1 MYYYIHIMGGKSDTE
16 IVKDVRQELSIEIT
30 NITNNISKNIV
41 NTVTDTTN
49 SIIQESVAKAEQTI
63 GGGNLISGG
72 SFTIG
77 QDSNFNINQSI
88 KAKAEMKAIIS
99 IVNDAASMQNLINK
113 VMTELDNKIKNDN
126 SIAAQMQQAARLTQS
141 EKDAGGPEAMVS
153 SIADMVKDM
162 VKSVTGGSSSDKNY
176 TTIKTAVKQK
186 VFNKTLND
194 NTFET
199 NFKNALSNTMK
210 QNSIGQCKQMINNNN
225 TFAYQEVKVGDRSK
239 FSVNQE
245 INYESLSNCL
255 FDFKS
260 GTQIVQSAGLD
271 TGYFVKSDTE
281 NKNKSETATSQ
292 DTLIKI
298 DTEKSSAIMTGIT
311 EIAKG
316 FYSLLSG
323 PSMIIAGIIGLVIIG
338 AAVMLFSGKIKFPKR
353 FRKNLP
359 EVTDDQDGGFLKI
372 FLNNNQYNPFN
383 DAESTLGMRD

>member
-1 MYYYIHIMGGKSDTE
+1 MGGKSDTE
-16 IVKDVRQELSIEIT
+16 IRKEVTQELSIEIT

-49 SIIQESVAKAEQTI
+49 SIVQESVAKATQTI
-63 GGGNLISGG
+63 GGSNIISGG

-77 QDSNFNINQSI
+77 QDSNFDLNQSI
-88 KAKAEMKAIIS
+88 KAKAEMKAIVS
-99 IVNDAASMQNLINK
+99 IVNDAASMQSLINK

-126 SIAAQMQQAARLTQS
+126 SLASQMQQAARLTQS
-141 EKDAGGPEAMVS
+141 EKDAGGPEAMVA
-153 SIADMVKDM
+153 SITGMVKDM
-162 VKSVTGGSSSDKNY
+162 VKSVTGGSSSDKSY
-176 TTIKTAVKQK
+176 SSIKTAVKQQ
-186 VFNKTLND
+186 VFNKTVND

-199 NFKNALSNTMK
+199 NFKNALTNTMK
-210 QNSIGQCKQMINNNN
+210 QNSIGECKQMINNNN

-239 FSVNQE
+239 FRVNQE

-281 NKNKSETATSQ
+281 NKNKSETSTSQ
-292 DTLIKI
+292 DALIKI
-298 DTEKSSAIMTGIT
+298 DTERSSAIMTGIT
-311 EIAKG
+311 DIAKG
-316 FYSLLSG
+316 FFGLLSG
-323 PSMIIAGIIGLVIIG
+323 PYMIIAGVIGLVIIIG
-338 AAVMLFSGKIKFPKR
+338 AVMLFSGKIKFPKK
-353 FRKNLP
+353 FGKMKGVELP
-359 EVTDDQDGGFLKI
+359 ELTDDQDGGFLKV